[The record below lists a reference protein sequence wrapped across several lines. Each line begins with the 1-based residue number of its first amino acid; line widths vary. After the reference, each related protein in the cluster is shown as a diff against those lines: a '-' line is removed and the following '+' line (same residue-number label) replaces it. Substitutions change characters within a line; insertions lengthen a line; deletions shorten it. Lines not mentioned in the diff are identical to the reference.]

1 MTKISYKT
9 IKQSIPL
16 LCGGA
21 KERIL
26 FFLLALLSFTTSLA
40 QTTPKWAKKARA
52 AVFSVITYDKEDK
65 ILNTGNGF
73 FINTNGEAVSDY
85 GLFKGAE
92 RAVVV
97 TTDGKQLPVT
107 HILGAND
114 MYDLVKF
121 RIDAGKEKLTALSV
135 DTLGVQKGQTVWM
148 LPYSTSKAV
157 DCPTGKVE
165 ERVTAAERYAYY
177 TLRLPMTDKLVSC
190 PVMNEAGNVV
200 ALMQKPYGGQDNMT
214 CYAVDAHFAANLSIG
229 ALTGNNATLRAIGI
243 KKALPPTEQ
252 EALVFLYMNSGR
264 APEEYLTLLNEF
276 ITTYP
281 TNAEGLQRRATL
293 YVQSYRDS
301 AHFELAEAD
310 MARALE
316 LNPNKADAHYALCR
330 LIYTNAAGEQPVKY
344 KDWTL
349 EKALHEIDQALA
361 TDTLPLYYQTKGDL
375 HLTLAQYPE
384 AYAAYTHVN
393 SSNIATAATW
403 LAAAQ
408 ALQLMG
414 DTTRTAKVVTLI
426 DQAVNTYAKPY
437 PREAAPYLWRR
448 AQALVAD
455 GRARDAIKDYNEF
468 HTLMGGQVSA
478 AFYYQR
484 ALAALEGRLNQI
496 AVDDL
501 QRAVEMEPDNVDYLI
516 EQASVCTRF
525 NLTDE
530 GIAACQR
537 VIELLPEYPDA
548 HRLLGL
554 CYIQKGDKTAART
567 ALLRAKELG
576 DPHAEGLIEKY
587 GK

>member
-1 MTKISYKT
+1 MTNIPYK
-9 IKQSIPL
+9 KNELSITL
-16 LCGGA
+16 HRREA
-21 KERIL
+21 KGRIL
-26 FFLLALLSFTTSLA
+26 FLLFALLSFTTIYA

-52 AVFSVITYDKEDK
+52 AVFSIITYDKEDK

-73 FINTNGEAVSDY
+73 FINTNGEAVADY

-97 TTDGKQLPVT
+97 TTDDKQLPVT
-107 HILGAND
+107 HILGANE

-121 RIDAGKEKLTALSV
+121 RIDTGKEKLTVLSI
-135 DTLGVQKGQTVWM
+135 DTLGVQAGETVWM

-157 DCPTGKVE
+157 DCPIGKVE

-190 PVMNEAGNVV
+190 PVMNEAGKVV
-200 ALMQKPYGGQDNMT
+200 ALIQKPYGGQDNMT
-214 CYAVDAHFAANLSIG
+214 CYAVDAHFAASLSIG
-229 ALTGNNATLRAIGI
+229 VLTGNNATLRAIGI

-264 APEEYLTLLNEF
+264 APEEYLSLLNEF

-281 TNAEGLQRRATL
+281 TNAEGLQRRAAL

-301 AHFELAEAD
+301 VHFELAEAD

-316 LNPNKADAHYALCR
+316 LTTNKADTHYALCR
-330 LIYTNAAGEQPVKY
+330 LIYTNAANEQPVKY

-349 EKALHEIDQALA
+349 EKALHEIDEALA
-361 TDTLPLYYQTKGDL
+361 TDSLPLYYQTKGDL

-384 AYAAYTHVN
+384 AYTAYMHVN
-393 SSNIATAATW
+393 SSNMATASTW

-408 ALQLMG
+408 ALQQMR
-414 DTTRTAKVVTLI
+414 DSTRTAEIVTLI
-426 DQAVNTYAKPY
+426 DQAVTTYAKPY
-437 PREAAPYLWRR
+437 PREAAPYLWHR

-455 GRARDAIKDYNEF
+455 GRAREAVKDYNEF
-468 HTLMGGQVSA
+468 HTLMNGQVTA

-484 ALAALEGRLNQI
+484 ALAALEGKLNQI

-501 QRAVEMEPDNVDYLI
+501 RRAVEMDSDNIDYLI

-530 GIAACQR
+530 GIIACQR
-537 VIELLPEYPDA
+537 VIELMPEYSDA

-554 CYIQKGDKTAART
+554 CYIQKGNKTAART
-567 ALLRAKELG
+567 AFLRAKELG
-576 DPHAEGLIEKY
+576 DPHADGLIDKY